1 MSEKRARFQAILDG
15 QAVDRIPTGFWYHF
29 FKDELDEATSQ
40 ADLIAENVTGHQKF
54 ISDFKPDFI
63 KLMSDGY
70 FHYPNASKWR
80 TASDAELLAV
90 TSIGHDHIWITEQVA
105 LVKA

>member
-63 KLMSDGY
+63 KLMRPY
-70 FHYPNASKWR
+70 FDNRASC
-80 TASDAELLAV
+80 
-90 TSIGHDHIWITEQVA
+90 TSQSATCAI
-105 LVKA
+105 